1 MPLSRLPYREIWAAD
16 FEFVAPDG
24 ERAAPVCMVARELR
38 TGRLIRLWRDE
49 LLAMPSP
56 PYGTGPDTLF
66 VAYFAS
72 AEMSCHLALGWPTPD
87 RLLDLFVEFRASTNG
102 HSTPAGQGLL
112 GALVAHGL
120 DAIAADEKHDMR
132 QLIMGGGPWSEA
144 QRIAILDYC
153 QSDVDA
159 LARLLPAM
167 LPGILARKPSPEIAL
182 GQALLRGR
190 YMAAVARMEWAGT
203 PIDLEALERLRAGWD
218 GIKGRL
224 IAEIDCGYGIFD
236 DLTFKSDRF
245 EAWLVRNGIPWPRLP
260 SGALDLTDDTFR
272 EIARSVPAVQPLR
285 ELRHALGQMRLNELA
300 VGQDGK
306 NRCLLSPF
314 RARTGRNQP
323 SNSRFVFGPS
333 AWLRGLIKPPEGWG
347 LAYVDF
353 SSQEIGIAAALSGDK
368 ALMEA
373 YQSGDVYLAFAK
385 QAKLVPPDATKQS
398 HEDVRDRCKA
408 VVLGTNYG
416 MGPASLANR
425 IGQPEAVARELLRL
439 HRKTYPKFWAWS
451 EAVVDT
457 AMLTNCL
464 TTVFGWPIHI
474 GAEANPRALMNYP
487 MQGNGAEMM
496 RLACCMATEAGLEIC
511 CPVHDALLLAAPLDR
526 LDADTER
533 LREIMGEASRI
544 VLDGFEVRTDA
555 KLVRYPDRYM
565 DKRGLVMWDRTMR
578 LLDELDTSAPLRG

>member
-1 MPLSRLPYREIWAAD
+1 MLDCLPYSEIWAVD
-16 FEFVAPDG
+16 FEFIAGDG
-24 ERAAPVCMVARELR
+24 ERPSPVCLVARELR
-38 TGRLIRLWRDE
+38 SGRLIRLWRDE
-49 LLAMPSP
+49 LVTMPEP
-56 PYGTGPDTLF
+56 PYSTDANSLF
-66 VAYFAS
+66 VAYYAS
-72 AEMSCHLALGWPTPD
+72 AEFGCHLALGW
-87 RLLDLFVEFRASTNG
+87 RLPARILDLFVEFRASSNG
-102 HSTPAGQGLL
+102 LSTPAGSGLL
-112 GALVAHGL
+112 GALTAFGL
-120 DAIAADEKHDMR
+120 DAMAADEKHDMR
-132 QLIMGGGPWSEA
+132 ELIMGGGPWSAAE
-144 QRIAILDYC
+144 RESILQYC
-153 QSDVDA
+153 GSDVDA

-190 YMAAVARMEWAGT
+190 FMAAVARMEWAGT

-224 IAEIDCGYGIFD
+224 IAEIDRDYGIFD
-236 DLTFKSDRF
+236 GLTFKSDRF
-245 EAWLVRNGIPWPRLP
+245 EAWLGRNGIPWPRLP

-333 AWLRGLIKPPEGWG
+333 AWLRGLIKPPLGWG

-416 MGPASLANR
+416 MGPTSLANR

-439 HRKTYPKFWAWS
+439 HRKTYRMPPGK
-451 EAVVDT
+451 
-457 AMLTNCL
+457 
-464 TTVFGWPIHI
+464 
-474 GAEANPRALMNYP
+474 
-487 MQGNGAEMM
+487 
-496 RLACCMATEAGLEIC
+496 
-511 CPVHDALLLAAPLDR
+511 DAFRIAAR
-526 LDADTER
+526 
-533 LREIMGEASRI
+533 
-544 VLDGFEVRTDA
+544 
-555 KLVRYPDRYM
+555 
-565 DKRGLVMWDRTMR
+565 
-578 LLDELDTSAPLRG
+578 